1 MSYSGRMRSTDA
13 RWHLAVDALAQMPEL
28 AHRLVEV
35 HQADEKG
42 YCRGCMAPGGT
53 LFVRWPCGLHRLAS
67 TASAAGSGAAPATPS
82 ADVPA
87 QAPDPEPALGGR
99 PSAFGPGRRVG
110 FGPHRQWPPNPRP
123 EAPPDAA
130 AGSGG

>member
-1 MSYSGRMRSTDA
+1 MRSNDA
-13 RWHLAVDALAQMPEL
+13 RWYLAVEALARMPEL

-35 HQADEKG
+35 HQADAKG

-67 TASAAGSGAAPATPS
+67 AAIAPAPASSAEPSAAS
-82 ADVPA
+82 VPA
-87 QAPDPEPALGGR
+87 HEPDPGHQPAFGAGR
-99 PSAFGPGRRVG
+99 RSAFGPHRRRAPIPG
-110 FGPHRQWPPNPRP
+110 P

>member
-1 MSYSGRMRSTDA
+1 MSYSGHMRSTDA

-67 TASAAGSGAAPATPS
+67 ASTDPGRVAAAEPA
-82 ADVPA
+82 
-87 QAPDPEPALGGR
+87 PEPEPGCDVGHQPAFGGGR
-99 PSAFGPGRRVG
+99 RSAFGPHRRY
-110 FGPHRQWPPNPRP
+110 RP
-123 EAPPDAA
+123 EAPPDGAT
-130 AGSGG
+130 GSGG

>member
-1 MSYSGRMRSTDA
+1 MRSNDA
-13 RWHLAVDALAQMPEL
+13 RWYLAVEALARMPEL

-67 TASAAGSGAAPATPS
+67 ASTAPGRVAAAEPA
-82 ADVPA
+82 
-87 QAPDPEPALGGR
+87 PEPEPGCDAGHQPAFGGGR
-99 PSAFGPGRRVG
+99 RSAFGPHRRS
-110 FGPHRQWPPNPRP
+110 RP